1 MLFRSNRYL
10 IRLLTEND
18 DADTLL
24 ETQDKLE
31 FISSAERVHNN
42 IDIFLES
49 FEKGY
54 QIFLYNSENERM
66 YRPTEIFQTLTQNQ
80 LVLLNKHLIQKI
92 TAPKTSFY
100 TDAWEVLMF
109 GKNVYFY
116 KSFHTGSHY
125 ACCFIPADNIIQP
138 LKNIIKEKDGFISL
152 TSQNGTVLTNKELLK
167 QHHIE
172 FSRKSNSD
180 SYETYNKGN
189 NLIISGA
196 LIMGAFYPQIILSKF
211 RAYEKIILLQ
221 FILVLAVLL
230 VAVILFTSIFYMK
243 KHVLTPIKLFLEN
256 LAHLDDSAETIS
268 LKDTNLLELEQANSQ
283 FKNLMRQIKK
293 LKIDIYEKE
302 LEKQKTMMNYL
313 QLQIRPHFFL
323 NCLNTIYSMAQTQL
337 YEEIMKMSMITSNY
351 FRYIFQNT
359 QDLVPVKNEL
369 EHIKNYMEIQKMRY
383 GDTFSYEIHAEEGT
397 ENIRIPPILIQT
409 FIENAIKHSNT
420 FDDPIIIRTDIAWMT
435 AGGNSH
441 ENIQI
446 QVMDTGC
453 GFSEDILQSLNSAIP
468 LEPQNG
474 HRIGIT
480 NAIQRLNLLYGQGEA
495 VITFSNLPSG
505 GACVTILLP
514 AI

>member
-1 MLFRSNRYL
+1 
-10 IRLLTEND
+10 
-18 DADTLL
+18 
-24 ETQDKLE
+24 
-31 FISSAERVHNN
+31 
-42 IDIFLES
+42 
-49 FEKGY
+49 
-54 QIFLYNSENERM
+54 
-66 YRPTEIFQTLTQNQ
+66 
-80 LVLLNKHLIQKI
+80 
-92 TAPKTSFY
+92 
-100 TDAWEVLMF
+100 
-109 GKNVYFY
+109 
-116 KSFHTGSHY
+116 
-125 ACCFIPADNIIQP
+125 
-138 LKNIIKEKDGFISL
+138 
-152 TSQNGTVLTNKELLK
+152 
-167 QHHIE
+167 
-172 FSRKSNSD
+172 
-180 SYETYNKGN
+180 
-189 NLIISGA
+189 
-196 LIMGAFYPQIILSKF
+196 
-211 RAYEKIILLQ
+211 
-221 FILVLAVLL
+221 
-230 VAVILFTSIFYMK
+230 
-243 KHVLTPIKLFLEN
+243 
-256 LAHLDDSAETIS
+256 
-268 LKDTNLLELEQANSQ
+268 
-283 FKNLMRQIKK
+283 
-293 LKIDIYEKE
+293 
-302 LEKQKTMMNYL
+302 MNYL
-313 QLQIRPHFFL
+313 QLQIRTHFFL

>member
-1 MLFRSNRYL
+1 MYSRHRVAGYSIDHVIKFLFFLLVPVVILDIMISCFVIFSMRSQSIQSLQDTTSLYASQIDTAHISINRYL

-100 TDAWEVLMF
+100 TDAWEVLML

-221 FILVLAVLL
+221 FILALAV
-230 VAVILFTSIFYMK
+230 
-243 KHVLTPIKLFLEN
+243 
-256 LAHLDDSAETIS
+256 
-268 LKDTNLLELEQANSQ
+268 
-283 FKNLMRQIKK
+283 
-293 LKIDIYEKE
+293 
-302 LEKQKTMMNYL
+302 L
-313 QLQIRPHFFL
+313 QLQIRPRFFL

-420 FDDPIIIRTDIAWMT
+420 FDEPIIIRTDIAWMT

-514 AI
+514 AV

>member
-1 MLFRSNRYL
+1 
-10 IRLLTEND
+10 
-18 DADTLL
+18 
-24 ETQDKLE
+24 
-31 FISSAERVHNN
+31 
-42 IDIFLES
+42 
-49 FEKGY
+49 
-54 QIFLYNSENERM
+54 
-66 YRPTEIFQTLTQNQ
+66 
-80 LVLLNKHLIQKI
+80 
-92 TAPKTSFY
+92 
-100 TDAWEVLMF
+100 
-109 GKNVYFY
+109 
-116 KSFHTGSHY
+116 
-125 ACCFIPADNIIQP
+125 
-138 LKNIIKEKDGFISL
+138 
-152 TSQNGTVLTNKELLK
+152 
-167 QHHIE
+167 
-172 FSRKSNSD
+172 
-180 SYETYNKGN
+180 
-189 NLIISGA
+189 
-196 LIMGAFYPQIILSKF
+196 MGAFYPQIILSKF

-480 NAIQRLNLLYGQGEA
+480 NAIQRLNLLYGQGEV

>member
-1 MLFRSNRYL
+1 
-10 IRLLTEND
+10 
-18 DADTLL
+18 
-24 ETQDKLE
+24 
-31 FISSAERVHNN
+31 
-42 IDIFLES
+42 
-49 FEKGY
+49 
-54 QIFLYNSENERM
+54 M

-100 TDAWEVLMF
+100 TDAWEVLML

-221 FILVLAVLL
+221 FILALAVLL

-243 KHVLTPIKLFLEN
+243 KHVLTP
-256 LAHLDDSAETIS
+256 
-268 LKDTNLLELEQANSQ
+268 
-283 FKNLMRQIKK
+283 
-293 LKIDIYEKE
+293 
-302 LEKQKTMMNYL
+302 
-313 QLQIRPHFFL
+313 

-420 FDDPIIIRTDIAWMT
+420 FDEPIIIRTDIAWMT

-480 NAIQRLNLLYGQGEA
+480 NAIQRLNLLYGQEEA

-514 AI
+514 AV